1 MADERER
8 KIRGEKKNISD
19 LRNQREENLVIR
31 VRVTELGLGLLS
43 SGFSW
48 RWSQP
53 PSFVLFGTVYSY
65 SSQVSFPHPLSRGGC
80 GVAFGG
86 GVSSSSIL
94 AA

>member
-1 MADERER
+1 MAKEKRGG
-8 KIRGEKKNISD
+8 KIHSGCTFRGWEQS
-19 LRNQREENLVIR
+19 VR